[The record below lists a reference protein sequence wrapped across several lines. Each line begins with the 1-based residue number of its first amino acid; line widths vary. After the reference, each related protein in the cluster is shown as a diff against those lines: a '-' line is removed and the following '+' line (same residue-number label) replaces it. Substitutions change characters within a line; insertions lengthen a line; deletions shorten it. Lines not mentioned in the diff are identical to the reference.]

1 MEGSLAVQS
10 CICVARLCRAHPH
23 ARRWPAACHLRGQ
36 PTACTCCTT
45 IKMRLSRGAALPNA
59 HGIRALLSGPL
70 ERHLTYLLLWALHT
84 KHHTKCANRLP
95 VLPDLQVTE
104 ETEAM
109 RFNTG
114 IAAMMEFV
122 NGAYK
127 WDTRPRAVLA
137 PFVLLLAAYAPHLG
151 EEMWQV
157 GHLQSVAWTAQRR
170 VQPVPAA
177 KLLGLQQ
184 SLPACCFL
192 RLAA

>member
-1 MEGSLAVQS
+1 MQ
-10 CICVARLCRAHPH
+10 
-23 ARRWPAACHLRGQ
+23 
-36 PTACTCCTT
+36 
-45 IKMRLSRGAALPNA
+45 
-59 HGIRALLSGPL
+59 
-70 ERHLTYLLLWALHT
+70 LLLNNQDVLVMRHRFPI
-84 KHHTKCANRLP
+84 ANFCTWHPGIVQQSLEMAAR
-95 VLPDLQVTE
+95 LQVTE

-157 GHLQSVAWTAQRR
+157 GHLQSAAWAAQRR
-170 VQPVPAA
+170 LQPVPAG
-177 KLLGLQQ
+177 GLPRLEQ
-184 SLPACCFL
+184 SLPLYCFL
-192 RLAA
+192 RMAA